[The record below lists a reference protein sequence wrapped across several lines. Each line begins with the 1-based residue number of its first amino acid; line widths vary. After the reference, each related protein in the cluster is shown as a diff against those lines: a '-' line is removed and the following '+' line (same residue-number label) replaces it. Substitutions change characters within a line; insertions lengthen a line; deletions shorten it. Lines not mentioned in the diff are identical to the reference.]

1 MKKFFEDCTLAVIF
15 MIICAVIAAVMG
27 LVEAHDKK
35 RGKRRPLPPTKILIY
50 TAEWIRR
57 ITKAV
62 TAPFRRRRD
71 HLVRFDDGVR
81 LSPEMMEIL
90 EKAPTYTEEELEKA
104 CNPAPEIIAEETPQM
119 ILI

>member
-15 MIICAVIAAVMG
+15 TTICAAIAAVMG

-57 ITKAV
+57 IIKEAV
-62 TAPFRRRRD
+62 AAPFRRRYD
-71 HLVRFDDGVR
+71 HLVRFDDSTCR
-81 LSPEMMEIL
+81 LSPEMVAAL
-90 EKAPTYTEEELEKA
+90 EKAPVYTMSELEDI
-104 CNPAPEIIAEETPQM
+104 CNSSPISSELDQ